1 MTGSAANWRALAVL
15 GCLVAAPSF
24 AVDGSCP
31 ALLDEVGRPQ
41 YGSSQQTPR
50 AVREGQPPSS
60 SPSMGPLRRSSRN
73 PRYFAM
79 PGGRVVYLVGAHTW
93 DNLEDMDTAY
103 PPQPFDFDGYL
114 RFLQDHGLNLIR
126 LWAWEVSKP
135 DDLVEARRTYAAPQP
150 WLRTGPG
157 LDLEGLPKFDL
168 DKLNPDYFARL
179 RSRVDA
185 ARERGIYVS
194 VMLFE
199 GWSVQFSPG
208 KLTHP
213 FYEPN
218 NINATGYLK
227 DVRDIDTLRYP
238 QITQMQERYLEA
250 VIDAIDDQG
259 NVLYEIANEAGTYS
273 THWQDAM
280 LRFVKCYESTRAQQH
295 PIGMTF
301 EHPDGDNATLFASAA
316 DWVSPGPPA
325 GDPVAR
331 SEVFSDDKVV
341 LVDSDHTTGSGLS
354 DPLWVYRSFFAGHNV
369 LYMDRYFGPTSLNYH
384 EVAAAPAIRAAM
396 GHVRLIASV
405 VDLGAMTPAPQVAS
419 SGYALAGGGAVLAL
433 APDSGPLR
441 VDLRS
446 QRHRMRVDWFDV
458 ATGHVTAGA
467 EIDGGR
473 FAEVQNP
480 FDGAAVVY
488 LRDHAAAR
496 SLSTIEHEAVQIRLA
511 SRRYASLSR
520 VLLSHLADVTDLV
533 SSHRRLSLAVSLMVI
548 ALLLSLVGRRLVAR
562 SRR

>member
-1 MTGSAANWRALAVL
+1 
-15 GCLVAAPSF
+15 
-24 AVDGSCP
+24 
-31 ALLDEVGRPQ
+31 
-41 YGSSQQTPR
+41 
-50 AVREGQPPSS
+50 
-60 SPSMGPLRRSSRN
+60 MGPLRKSSRN
-73 PRYFAM
+73 PRYFAT
-79 PGGRVVYLVGAHTW
+79 PDGRVVYLVGAHTW
-93 DNLEDMDTAY
+93 NNLEDMDTGY
-103 PPQPFDFDGYL
+103 PPQPFDFDRYL
-114 RFLQDHGLNLIR
+114 HFLGDHRLNLIR
-126 LWAWEVSKP
+126 LWAWEVPKP
-135 DDLVEARRTYAAPQP
+135 DDLVEPRRTFAAPQP

-179 RSRVDA
+179 RARVEA
-185 ARERGIYVS
+185 ARRRGIYVS
-194 VMLFE
+194 VMFFE

-218 NINATGYLK
+218 NINGTSYLK

-238 QITQMQERYLEA
+238 QITRMQERYVEA
-250 VIDAIDDQG
+250 VIDAIDDQD

-273 THWQDAM
+273 TQWQDSI
-280 LRFVKCYESTRAQQH
+280 LRFVKCYESTQPQQH

-331 SEVFSDDKVV
+331 SEVFSDAKVV

-354 DPLWVYRSFFAGHNV
+354 DPLWVYRSFFAGQNV

-396 GHVRLIASV
+396 GHVRLIASA

-433 APDSGPLR
+433 TQDSRPLR

-446 QRHRMRVDWFDV
+446 QRQQLSVDWFDV

-467 EIDGGR
+467 EIDGGG
-473 FAEVQNP
+473 FAELHNP
-480 FDGAAVVY
+480 FDGAAVAY
-488 LRDHAAAR
+488 LRDPAAA
-496 SLSTIEHEAVQIRLA
+496 SLSGIEHEAVQVRLA

-533 SSHRRLSLAVSLMVI
+533 SAHRRLSFVLSLMVI
-548 ALLLSLVGRRLVAR
+548 ALLLLPVGLRLVAR
-562 SRR
+562 SRG